1 MWIFWPNKFE
11 SLSGRRHMYEHDYCK
26 ILLHKDTGMNMI
38 IEKLFIRAKNNKQYK
53 CSTINKWLR
62 HYNAFKLTN
71 AVYRLQMS

>member
-1 MWIFWPNKFE
+1 
-11 SLSGRRHMYEHDYCK
+11 MYEHDYCK

-38 IEKLFIRAKNNKQYK
+38 IEKLFVRAKNNKQYK

-62 HYNAFKLTN
+62 NYNAFKLTN